1 MPTEMADI
9 TLSEDKTKFLEIVRA
24 HCRAQNVHK
33 TPQGA
38 DRMSGRFHDQRIIGV
53 TSARD
58 HEAEE
63 EYASDDEAAAFI
75 HWNEAEDRFL
85 HDYAIIEALRE
96 VKGKQVRRIHRVR
109 ISDLKATNVETLNR
123 VYEPVT
129 SKQVLQKFRGD
140 PRELYSLPIRSNYT
154 YEWVKFE
161 GYLGRVI
168 MEDVGITGHYAL
180 DVASKREATRRRE
193 EVQAAYKAEQRKK
206 GKGKMKAK
214 ARRSS

>member
-1 MPTEMADI
+1 
-9 TLSEDKTKFLEIVRA
+9 
-24 HCRAQNVHK
+24 
-33 TPQGA
+33 
-38 DRMSGRFHDQRIIGV
+38 MSGRFHDQRIIGV

-58 HEAEE
+58 NTGEE

-75 HWNEAEDRFL
+75 HWNEDEDRFL

-96 VKGKQVRRIHRVR
+96 VKNKQVRRIHRVR

-123 VYEPVT
+123 VYEPVNA
-129 SKQVLQKFRGD
+129 KQVLQKFKGD

-154 YEWVKFE
+154 LEWVKFE
-161 GYLGRVI
+161 GYLGRVY

-193 EVQAAYKAEQRKK
+193 EVQAAYKKDRAEQRKK
-206 GKGKMKAK
+206 DKGKQKAKGKGK
-214 ARRSS
+214 SS